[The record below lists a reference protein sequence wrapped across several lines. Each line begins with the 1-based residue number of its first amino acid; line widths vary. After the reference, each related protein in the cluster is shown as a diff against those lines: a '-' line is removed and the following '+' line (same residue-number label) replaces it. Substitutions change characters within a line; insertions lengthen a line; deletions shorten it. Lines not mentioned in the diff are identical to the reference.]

1 MASRK
6 VAKARKAPR
15 PRKAP
20 KARSTIQVVASGD
33 AEPSAGALRRKQA
46 AILKK
51 LQSVTPDQLE
61 AFTARSLDAD
71 LGETVLGHWQK
82 TIWRK

>member
-1 MASRK
+1 MAN
-6 VAKARKAPR
+6 
-15 PRKAP
+15 RKAP
-20 KARSTIQVVASGD
+20 KARSTVQVVASGD
-33 AEPSAGALRRKQA
+33 AEPSAKELRRKQA
-46 AILKK
+46 SILKK

-71 LGETVLGHWQK
+71 FGEVITAEWQK